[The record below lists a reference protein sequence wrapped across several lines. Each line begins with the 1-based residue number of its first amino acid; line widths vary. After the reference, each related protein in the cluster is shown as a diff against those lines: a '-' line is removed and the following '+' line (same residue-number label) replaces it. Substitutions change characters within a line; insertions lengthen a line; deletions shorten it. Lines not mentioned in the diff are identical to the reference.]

1 MLFCFVG
8 PVYNSPKPVLGR
20 CCDVWKELINLHHLA
35 RMCWGLG
42 SSIKG
47 HWAPAW
53 SPPLG
58 ALSFHL
64 CSTTLKFDFSW
75 CWGSVHFAFLF
86 GWWQLVRVSGASCA
100 LCCHLGE
107 VCFPVIASYFNS
119 IAMVVLD
126 TESARTCA
134 LWKHIDAIIC
144 IYEKLSMLSENVT
157 STRGFASSL
166 AGRRCSCPSCQV
178 VCTVIREWWITGR
191 CREQCYSP
199 VLPMEMAIMGPTGRM
214 TEVPPLA
221 RSYLREVLG

>member
-58 ALSFHL
+58 ALSLHL

-86 GWWQLVRVSGASCA
+86 GWWQLVRVSGASGA

-144 IYEKLSMLSENVT
+144 IYESWVCYLKMW
-157 STRGFASSL
+157 
-166 AGRRCSCPSCQV
+166 QV
-178 VCTVIREWWITGR
+178 HEVLQAAWLGGDAL
-191 CREQCYSP
+191 
-199 VLPMEMAIMGPTGRM
+199 VLP
-214 TEVPPLA
+214 A
-221 RSYLREVLG
+221 RLSALWSESGESQEGAGSSVILLFSLWRWP